1 MKQCLKT
8 YPDGSAEK
16 PALGPAHSITHKLTK
31 LRRHEIITVICG
43 VILEHHNIEYG
54 SRREKTAVK
63 VNLILVRYDNS
74 TPAGEMV
81 NQTAKDEEIAMNN
94 TPKESV
100 NLPVWNGPLADF
112 RLVLAINRNQNFVA
126 VSWLFGV

>member
-1 MKQCLKT
+1 M
-8 YPDGSAEK
+8 
-16 PALGPAHSITHKLTK
+16 
-31 LRRHEIITVICG
+31 ICG

-54 SRREKTAVK
+54 SRREKIAVK

-74 TPAGEMV
+74 TPAGEMI
-81 NQTAKDEEIAMNN
+81 NPTAKDEEIAMNN
-94 TPKESV
+94 IPKVSV